1 MPYTFPGAV
10 IREND
15 WRAFALC
22 ADVDPEIF
30 FPAGD
35 PPSRYDAR
43 NVRALDIC
51 ADCPVRDQCLA
62 WALDSGL
69 EHGIAGGMTAGE
81 RAILLGRRA
90 DMRAALGTAEEGAGP
105 APREDAPGLD
115 GPRRDGR
122 GAPVR
127 ARGIGMLIEGELIS
141 EIALALDVNPRTVER
156 WAARPEVRA
165 RRVIR
170 PQSINAISRR
180 EAARIGARRVS

>member
-10 IREND
+10 IRAHD

-22 ADVDPEIF
+22 VDVDPEIF

-43 NVRALDIC
+43 NIRALDIC

-90 DMRAALGTAEEGAGP
+90 DARAALGTTEEGARP

-122 GAPVR
+122 GAPIR

-165 RRVIR
+165 RRVPR

-180 EAARIGARRVS
+180 EAARIGARAVS